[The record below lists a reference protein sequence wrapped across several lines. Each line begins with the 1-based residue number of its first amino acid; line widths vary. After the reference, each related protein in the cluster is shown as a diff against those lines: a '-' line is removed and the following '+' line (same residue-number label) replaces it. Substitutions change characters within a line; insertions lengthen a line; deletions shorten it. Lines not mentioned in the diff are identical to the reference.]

1 MLLMAAQILQRT
13 FKPFFNQILWG
24 VSVYLLYVFSNN
36 VEYLGLSLCVFN
48 FYWVYVCLSLYVFF
62 NSVRYL
68 G

>member
-24 VSVYLLYVFSNN
+24 FCCISLYVFSNN

-48 FYWVYVCLSLYVFF
+48 FYWVILFVFICVF
-62 NSVRYL
+62 
-68 G
+68 